1 MSTAAI
7 VILVV
12 VLLAVLFAAG
22 WFFGGYARSRRLR
35 NRFGPEY
42 DRSLESAD
50 SRRAAERELTAR
62 EKRYAQL
69 NLRPLSVAA
78 RARYT
83 EQWARIQE
91 QFVDDPAASVGGA
104 DELVHAVMRERGYPT
119 DDFEQQAADL
129 SVEHGA
135 AVGHYR
141 DAHQIRGRSDAGT
154 EDLRNALMHYRTM
167 FRSLVGPIE
176 TDAPVEVPAAR
187 QNADHDID
195 HAADGEVGEN
205 VDHNVDHH
213 NVDQSVDHNVDHNGV
228 RRVKS

>member
-1 MSTAAI
+1 MSTAAT

-22 WFFGGYARSRRLR
+22 WFLGGWARSRRLR

-42 DRSLESAD
+42 DRSLETAE

-83 EQWARIQE
+83 EEWAAIQE
-91 QFVDDPAASVGGA
+91 RFVDEPADTVGDA
-104 DELVHAVMRERGYPT
+104 DELVHTVMRDRGYPT
-119 DDFEQQAADL
+119 DGFEQQAADL

-135 AVGHYR
+135 VVGRYR
-141 DAHQIRGRSDAGT
+141 DAHRIRGRGDGST
-154 EDLRNALMHYRTM
+154 EDLRQALVHYRAI

-176 TDAPVEVPAAR
+176 TAEPAQGQRVEVPAAR
-187 QNADHDID
+187 ETTD
-195 HAADGEVGEN
+195 AADTPTDKT
-205 VDHNVDHH
+205 VD
-213 NVDQSVDHNVDHNGV
+213 GA
-228 RRVKS
+228 RVKS

>member
-42 DRSLESAD
+42 DRSLESAE
-50 SRRAAERELTAR
+50 SRKAAERELAAR

-69 NLRPLSVAA
+69 ELRPLSVAA

-91 QFVDDPAASVGGA
+91 QFVDDPTASVGGA

-119 DDFEQQAADL
+119 DDFDQQAADL

-135 AVGHYR
+135 VVGHYR
-141 DAHQIRGRSDAGT
+141 DAHQIRGRGDAGT

-167 FRSLVGPIE
+167 FRSLVGPVE
-176 TDAPVEVPAAR
+176 TDTPVDVPAAR
-187 QNADHDID
+187 EHADHDVD
-195 HAADGEVGEN
+195 DRVDGKGTDEV
-205 VDHNVDHH
+205 DR
-213 NVDQSVDHNVDHNGV
+213 SVDHNVDHDGV